1 MSNKTQLQTNNTALD
16 ALITRVN
23 AAKDVA
29 ASLPESGGGGGGG
42 SMETCTV
49 TITIG
54 LSGGIP
60 GYVAYTSVHNNEVV
74 AYNKMFDESTSIEI
88 ICLCG
93 SMLVVNETY
102 TRVSHT
108 YENLQEIANNASGV
122 SHLGNPTIRTFQ
134 VTAPANGTASL
145 RIETDGGV

>member
-23 AAKDVA
+23 AAKDTA
-29 ASLPESGGGGGGG
+29 ASLPEAGGGGGG
-42 SMETCTV
+42 SVETCTV

-54 LSGGIP
+54 PSGGAL

-74 AYNKMFDESTSIEI
+74 AYNKTFDESTSIEI

-102 TRVSHT
+102 ARVVHT
-108 YENLQEIANNASGV
+108 YENLQEIANNVNGFSN
-122 SHLGNPTIRTFQ
+122 LGDPRITTFQ

-145 RIETDGGV
+145 RIETESGV